1 MTYRC
6 LVIGWFGYNNIGDEL
21 LLHSFLASPKDG
33 PFEIVVV
40 SGNPQQTERIHGVES
55 IKLGWSI
62 LTNLHK
68 SDVIVFGGGQI
79 FSDRRARTIPLWTA
93 FLCVAQVLN
102 RKGKVLIINQG
113 FEAQNKLLQKMLRL
127 SLSKADF
134 ISVRDSNSLKLTSQL
149 KLEVPVSF
157 GPDMVFSFTADKKT
171 INPHSSETAEKII
184 GVNIRPLFWWAHD
197 LGCELSE
204 EVLASVLDQLIEQRN
219 VKIVFV
225 PFRLSG
231 KEGYSDQ
238 EASEVVISKMKHKQ
252 KATVYVCPLDETLF
266 SSIEACY
273 NTFDFFIGTA
283 LHSLI
288 LSCKLGIPFIALPYQ
303 KKCEM
308 LMNDLGLK
316 EFTLNS
322 DELLSANSLLARI
335 LRAFDERQ
343 KTKASLSSLS
353 EELRASSAQA
363 HLSFSLPE
371 SIYVFTEGAK
381 NHR

>member
-1 MTYRC
+1 MVPREETIILSHQC

-21 LLHSFLASPKDG
+21 LLHSFLNSSKDDS
-33 PFEIVVV
+33 FEIVAV
-40 SGNPQQTERIHGVES
+40 SANPQQTKRIHGVES
-55 IKLGWSI
+55 IEFGWSI
-62 LTNLHK
+62 LSNLRK

-79 FSDRRARTIPLWTA
+79 FSDRRTRTIPLWTV

-102 RKGKVLIINQG
+102 RKRKVIMINQG
-113 FEAQNKLLQKMLRL
+113 FEAQNKLLRKMLRL

-134 ISVRDSNSLKLTSQL
+134 ISVRDSDSLYLASQM

-157 GPDMVFSFTADKKT
+157 GPDMVFSLPADKKT
-171 INPHSSETAEKII
+171 INNPSNEPAEKII

-204 EVLASVLDQLIEQRN
+204 LVLASVLDQLIEQRN

-238 EASEVVISKMKHKQ
+238 DASEAIISRMKHNQ
-252 KATVYVCPLDETLF
+252 KASVFVCPLDETLF

-288 LSCKLGIPFIALPYQ
+288 FSCKLGIPFIALPYQ

-308 LMNDLGLK
+308 LMNDLGLS
-316 EFTLNS
+316 EFSINS
-322 DELLSANSLLARI
+322 NDMLSVDLLFDRI
-335 LRAFDERQ
+335 LTAFDQRQ
-343 KTKASLSSLS
+343 KTKASLSSLIG
-353 EELRASSAQA
+353 ELESSSTEA
-363 HLSFSLPE
+363 HFSFP
-371 SIYVFTEGAK
+371 IP
-381 NHR
+381 